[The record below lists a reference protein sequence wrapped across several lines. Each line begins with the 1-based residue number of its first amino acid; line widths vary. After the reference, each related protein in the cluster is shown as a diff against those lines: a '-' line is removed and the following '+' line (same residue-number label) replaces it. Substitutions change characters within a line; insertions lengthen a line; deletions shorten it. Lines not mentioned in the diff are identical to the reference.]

1 MTTSDYPL
9 SHNPDMRAGE
19 TTAGYCRRLGYGPG
33 THLVGDEGYGPM
45 TLVITAV
52 GTRTILGYNLDTPE
66 FESTWNLGY
75 RPWKKT
81 TL

>member
-1 MTTSDYPL
+1 MTTTDYPL

-19 TTAGYCRRLGYGPG
+19 TTASFCRRMGYGPG

-52 GTRTILGYNLDTPE
+52 GNRTILGYNLDTPE
-66 FESTWNLGY
+66 FETSWSLAH
-75 RPWKKT
+75 RHWKPT
-81 TL
+81 P